1 MSFGRR
7 SFSLGVRALERG
19 VSVLVYKYELW
30 KEEFQSWGALG
41 GGVSVL
47 GYKYELRKEEFQ
59 SWGTSKRFNWQ
70 GYILSASLITCHT
83 L

>member
-1 MSFGRR
+1 MK
-7 SFSLGVRALERG
+7 
-19 VSVLVYKYELW
+19 YKYELW
-30 KEEFQSWGALG
+30 KEEYKYELWNEEFQSWGALG

-47 GYKYELRKEEFQ
+47 GYKYKLWKEEFQ